1 MAPIE
6 MKNSVVGVWK
16 LLRFEFQAEGNRII
30 YPFGKEAHGSF
41 IYTKSNRFSVQLMR
55 VDRPKFQIAD
65 QQQGTVEETLAS
77 YRGSISYFGTYQV
90 DEEKGIIIHFVEGS
104 IFPNMEGTEQIRYFE
119 LKENILQLRTP
130 TFKVG
135 GEVTFGILLWERIK

>member
-1 MAPIE
+1 MAPIK
-6 MKNSVVGVWK
+6 MTNSVIGVWK
-16 LLRFEFQAEGNRII
+16 LLRFEFQAAGNRII
-30 YPFGKEAHGSF
+30 YPFGKEARGSF

-55 VDRPKFQIAD
+55 VDRPRFAISD

-90 DEEKGIIIHFVEGS
+90 NEEKGIIIHFVEGS

-119 LKENILQLRTP
+119 LKENTLQLRTP

-135 GEVTFGILLWERIK
+135 GEVTFGILLWERIE

>member
-16 LLRFEFQAEGNRII
+16 LIRFEFKAADDSIM
-30 YPFGKEAHGSF
+30 YPFGKEARGSF

-77 YRGSISYFGTYQV
+77 YRGSISYFGTYKV
-90 DEEKGIIIHFVEGS
+90 DEEKGIIVHVVEGS

-119 LKENILQLRTP
+119 LKENLLQLRTP
-130 TFKVG
+130 TFKVA
-135 GEVTFGILLWERIK
+135 GEVTFGILLWERIE